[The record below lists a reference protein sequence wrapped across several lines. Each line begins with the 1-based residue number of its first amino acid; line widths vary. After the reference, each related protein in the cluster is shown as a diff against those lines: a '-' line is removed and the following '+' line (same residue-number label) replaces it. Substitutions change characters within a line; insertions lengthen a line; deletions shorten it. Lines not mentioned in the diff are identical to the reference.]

1 MTRRAPLTLLLSL
14 VLALLAVALVLPAS
28 TASADDQGDREITRY
43 AVEATA
49 QADGTLDVRQEI
61 DLDFASTP
69 GHGLFLTLVTRQEI
83 DGDPDHYRVLE
94 VSGVEVTSPTGAPTE
109 LELDESDTGL
119 VIRIGDEDIDDV
131 SGVQTYVV
139 TYTVA
144 GVPNSGVGEAGEDE
158 IYWNVI
164 GSGFELPISNVSVAL
179 RGPVMPEEIACFTGG
194 VGSINQCASYRVS
207 DDVATFEQDRL
218 REGQGMSVVASY
230 PGGTFG
236 GVEPI
241 LAPRRTFANGI
252 GLGTPAV
259 PVSGALALVAVG
271 GVAAFARRRGRDI
284 AYQGLTPG
292 LQPTTA
298 EGAAAVG
305 PRRKTPVTVQF
316 TPPADV
322 LPGEL
327 GTLTDER
334 ADRRDVTATI
344 FDLAVRGF
352 LRIEEIEGSK
362 KPDWRLIR
370 NLDADWDELRPYER
384 TLLRSIFSTSGE
396 KKRLSKLGERFAE
409 GVSDTQEQ
417 LYEEMVERGWFKH
430 SPQTVRRSWAGMG
443 FLVLAGG
450 ILATLLL
457 SFLVGWG
464 LLGVPVILAG
474 IAIMVAAPTAPARTA
489 DGSAVLAQALGF
501 KLYIETAEARTLR
514 FEAGEDIFSKYLPY
528 AMTFGLEDRWVG
540 IFAELAKQGAD
551 LPTPAWY
558 VGHTPAMMLWSSGF
572 GETVNSFASAADI
585 AVASATPASSG
596 GSGFSSGGGFSG
608 GGVGGGGGGGW

>member
-1 MTRRAPLTLLLSL
+1 MTRRAPITLLLSL
-14 VLALLAVALVLPAS
+14 VLALLAAALVLPAS
-28 TASADDQGDREITRY
+28 AASADDQGDREITRY
-43 AVEATA
+43 AVEAMA
-49 QADGTLDVRQEI
+49 QADGTVDVRQEI

-94 VSGVEVTSPTGAPTE
+94 VSDVEVSSPTGAPTQ
-109 LELDESDTGL
+109 LDLDESDTGL

-144 GVPNSGVGEAGEDE
+144 GIPNSGVGAGGEDE

-164 GSGFELPISNVSVAL
+164 GSGFELPIANVSVTL
-179 RGPVMPEEIACFTGG
+179 TGPATPEEIACFTGG
-194 VGSINQCASYRVS
+194 VGSANQCASYRLS
-207 DDVATFEQDRL
+207 GDVATFEQDRL

-230 PGGTFG
+230 PAGTFG

-292 LQPTTA
+292 LQPTTT

-352 LRIEEIEGSK
+352 LRIEEIEPAEGAK

-370 NLDADWDELRPYER
+370 NLDADWDELRPFER

-417 LYEEMVERGWFKH
+417 LYEEMVNRGWFTH

-450 ILATLLL
+450 ILVTLLL

-474 IAIMVAAPTAPARTA
+474 IAIMIAAPTAPARTA

-501 KLYIETAEARTLR
+501 KRYIETAEARTLR

-551 LPTPAWY
+551 LPAPSWY

-572 GETVNSFASAADI
+572 GETVNSFA
-585 AVASATPASSG
+585 
-596 GSGFSSGGGFSG
+596 
-608 GGVGGGGGGGW
+608 